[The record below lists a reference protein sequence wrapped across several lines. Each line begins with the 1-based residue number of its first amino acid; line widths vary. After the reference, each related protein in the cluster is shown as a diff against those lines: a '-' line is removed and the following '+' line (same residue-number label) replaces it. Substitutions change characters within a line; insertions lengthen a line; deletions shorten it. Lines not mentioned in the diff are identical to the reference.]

1 MILKVKTPEGSD
13 EHVNLKA
20 WSLASIC
27 QPIETV
33 PWPEIKSKW
42 RHLEKLDLKS
52 VGGEVDILLG
62 LDHADLLVPLEVK
75 TGRPKEPVAKKTSF
89 GWTAVGPIGR
99 CNTRHRVHHVLHADT
114 ENLDVAFKVFG
125 KANRLG
131 RSQPASHCTLRMKN
145 GRWIY
150 WNRKP

>member
-1 MILKVKTPEGSD
+1 VILKVKTPEGSD

-20 WSLASIC
+20 WILASIF

-62 LDHADLLVPLEVK
+62 LDHADLLVPLKVK

-89 GWTAVGPIGR
+89 GWTAVGPTGR
-99 CNTRHRVHHVLHADT
+99 CNTRHRVHHGLHVET
-114 ENLDVAFKVFG
+114 LDVASNVFG

-131 RSQPASHCTLRMKN
+131 RSQPVSQCTLSVKN

-150 WNRKP
+150 